1 MLSDEYAC
9 GVGVPLDGA
18 HGVVA
23 AELPGE
29 DPATGPGEEGKL
41 SQASTMA
48 ALKIHTI
55 VGAPHALM
63 AHTRQVMPPSTNVS
77 PT

>member
-1 MLSDEYAC
+1 MASVLLSDENAC

-23 AELPGE
+23 ADLPGE
-29 DPATGPGEEGKL
+29 DAAAGAGEQGKL

-48 ALKIHTI
+48 ALKIHAM
-55 VGAPHALM
+55 GHAALSFASARPMVVM
-63 AHTRQVMPPSTNVS
+63 ATL
-77 PT
+77 